1 MQRSTDTFAQSPES
15 GDELVGIEAD
25 LTGSVAAKPQYE
37 KSVGAVEQDALL
49 EEYCPEVW
57 VFDIGCER
65 AAHREHSAEVLTQ
78 LTKIRPHDPPAA
90 AEKPVS
96 ILFPESARTTHK
108 VSILLREE
116 STHDAVAIKAGGLSR
131 KRLAVG
137 EQVRS
142 LLMPPQEQPDG
153 TTAHGDDGSE
163 DDERHRHEALPS
175 APAEAASERADRE
188 RDRMR
193 E

>member
-15 GDELVGIEAD
+15 GDKLVGIEAD

-37 KSVGAVEQDALL
+37 KSVGAVERDALL

-57 VFDIGCER
+57 VLYIGCER
-65 AAHREHSAEVLTQ
+65 VAHREHSAEVLTQ

-153 TTAHGDDGSE
+153 TTAHE

-175 APAEAASERADRE
+175 APAETASERADRE